1 MKMYR
6 KYRWTMQQEVKT
18 LYMVVSQI
26 FKRYWFIVDSLL
38 QKLVKSS
45 ENISLIAHAVPVLV
59 TKVTLESQMSVCP
72 SFTKTIAI
80 FQNPN
85 NI

>member
-1 MKMYR
+1 MAKS
-6 KYRWTMQQEVKT
+6 T
-18 LYMVVSQI
+18 
-26 FKRYWFIVDSLL
+26 RYWFIVDSIL

-72 SFTKTIAI
+72 FIPLSVGH
-80 FQNPN
+80 QNPFEFRKKVYL
-85 NI
+85 ITDLSDF